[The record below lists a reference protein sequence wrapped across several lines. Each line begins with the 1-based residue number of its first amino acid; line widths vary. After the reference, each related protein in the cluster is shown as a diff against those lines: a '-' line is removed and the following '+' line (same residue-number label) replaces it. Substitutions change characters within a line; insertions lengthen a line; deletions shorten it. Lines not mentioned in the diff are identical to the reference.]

1 MRLGTVAFA
10 VLNIDRP
17 TWQQSA
23 ACIGEPL
30 NTFFPAP
37 GEHQHVKRA
46 KAICNRCPVIEQCA
60 TYALSFADRTLPGIW
75 AGMTE
80 RDRARVL
87 HTATPV
93 RYRMRKP
100 E

>member
-1 MRLGTVAFA
+1 MAAT

-17 TWQQSA
+17 EWQENA

-30 NTFFPAP
+30 HTFFPQP

-46 KAICNRCPVIEQCA
+46 KTICNRCPVIEQCA
-60 TYALSFADRTLPGIW
+60 AYALSFTDRTLPGIW

-80 RDRARVL
+80 RDRSAIL
-87 HTATPV
+87 HSATPV
-93 RYRMRKP
+93 RYRSRKSN
-100 E
+100 

>member
-1 MRLGTVAFA
+1 MRLGTVAAA

-17 TWQQSA
+17 EWQEKA
-23 ACIGEPL
+23 ACQGEPL
-30 NTFFPAP
+30 AVFFPKP

-46 KAICNRCPVIEQCA
+46 KTICNRCPVIEECA

-80 RDRARVL
+80 RDRARIL

-93 RYRMRKP
+93 RYPVRKTH
-100 E
+100 